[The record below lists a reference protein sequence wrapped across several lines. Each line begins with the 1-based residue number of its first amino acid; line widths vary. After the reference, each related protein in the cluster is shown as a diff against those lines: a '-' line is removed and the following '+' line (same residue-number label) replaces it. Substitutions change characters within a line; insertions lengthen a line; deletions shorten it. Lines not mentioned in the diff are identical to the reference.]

1 MKVIRLGVFETNSSS
16 THTMVIMPEEDFE
29 KWKSGEILRF
39 KWDDTFV
46 SKEEAEE
53 IINKLKADYAKE
65 YKVNIDD
72 VEVCDLSDDDR
83 YDEKIPLAYED
94 FDDWMNLEGDIS
106 HYKTKSGED
115 LVILCWY
122 GYDY

>member
-29 KWKSGEILRF
+29 KWKNGEILRF

-53 IINKLKADYAKE
+53 IIDKLKVDYAKE
-65 YKVNIDD
+65 YKVDVDD
-72 VEVCDLSDDDR
+72 IEVYDLSDDDN
-83 YDEKIPLAYED
+83 YYEKIPLAYED
-94 FDDWMNLEGDIS
+94 VDDWMNLEGDIN
-106 HYKTKSGED
+106 HYKTKGGED

>member
-53 IINKLKADYAKE
+53 IINKLKVDYAKE
-65 YKVNIDD
+65 YKVNVDD
-72 VEVCDLSDDDR
+72 IEVYDLSDDDN
-83 YDEKIPLAYED
+83 YYEKVPLAYKD
-94 FDDWMNLEGDIS
+94 FDDWMNLEGDIN
-106 HYKTKSGED
+106 HYKTKGGED

-122 GYDY
+122 GYDC

>member
-29 KWKSGEILRF
+29 KWKNGEILRF

-53 IINKLKADYAKE
+53 IIDKLKVDYAKE
-65 YKVNIDD
+65 YKVDVDD
-72 VEVCDLSDDDR
+72 IEVYDLSDDDN
-83 YDEKIPLAYED
+83 YYEKIPLAYED
-94 FDDWMNLEGDIS
+94 FDDWMNLEGDIN
-106 HYKTKSGED
+106 H
-115 LVILCWY
+115 
-122 GYDY
+122 

>member
-53 IINKLKADYAKE
+53 IINKLKVDYAKE
-65 YKVNIDD
+65 YKVDVDD
-72 VEVCDLSDDDR
+72 IEVYDLSDDDN
-83 YDEKIPLAYED
+83 YYEKVPLAYED
-94 FDDWMNLEGDIS
+94 FDDWMNLEGGIN
-106 HYKTKSGED
+106 HYKTKGGED

-122 GYDY
+122 GYDC

>member
-53 IINKLKADYAKE
+53 IINKLKVDYAKE
-65 YKVNIDD
+65 YKVNVDNI
-72 VEVCDLSDDDR
+72 EVYDLSDDDN
-83 YDEKIPLAYED
+83 YYEKVPLAYKD
-94 FDDWMNLEGDIS
+94 FDDWMNLEGDIN
-106 HYKTKSGED
+106 HYKTKGGED

-122 GYDY
+122 GYDC

>member
-29 KWKSGEILRF
+29 KWKNGEILRF

-53 IINKLKADYAKE
+53 IINKLKVDYAKE
-65 YKVNIDD
+65 YKIDVD
-72 VEVCDLSDDDR
+72 DIEVYDLSDDDN
-83 YDEKIPLAYED
+83 YYEKVPLAYED
-94 FDDWMNLEGDIS
+94 FDDWMNLEGDIH
-106 HYKTKSGED
+106 HYKTKGGED

>member
-1 MKVIRLGVFETNSSS
+1 MRVIRLGVFETNSSS
-16 THTMVIMPEEDFE
+16 THTMVIMSEEDFE
-29 KWKSGEILRF
+29 KWKNGDILRY
-39 KWDDTFV
+39 KWEDKFV
-46 SKEEAEE
+46 SKEEAQE

-72 VEVCDLSDDDR
+72 VEIYDLNHDGT
-83 YDEKIPLAYED
+83 YDEEIPLAYED
-94 FDDWMNLEGDIS
+94 FDDWRNLERDIS

>member
-29 KWKSGEILRF
+29 KWKNGEILRF

-53 IINKLKADYAKE
+53 IIDKLKVDYAKE
-65 YKVNIDD
+65 YKVDVDD
-72 VEVCDLSDDDR
+72 IEVYDLSDDDN
-83 YDEKIPLAYED
+83 YYEKIPLAYED
-94 FDDWMNLEGDIS
+94 FDDWMNLEGDI
-106 HYKTKSGED
+106 HHCKTKGGED